1 MKFFYIGA
9 NVRWLM
15 STTSWPDEPMYNEMM
30 NAFQRAY
37 KDATRGTRVTDTPS
51 FGPNFSHIDASPEY
65 DHLKEHPLNSS
76 VYNQLFSLV
85 QSSGGVSYQ
94 SHLARDVDGR
104 PRLPAVGGFVASI
117 RRSGTTF
124 TTSRNSV
131 GDSLV
136 TFVDRTGPADIDSPS
151 LSAGQIEDIFYHRRL
166 EGSRTVVEP
175 FVVIKTYVPLSADHL
190 PHDPFRMFKDLQTRL
205 FYDEFFP
212 DRRVVPLR
220 DIVAHFASLVYTP
233 PGIERPCVIVR
244 SLDRVSMPFL

>member
-15 STTSWPDEPMYNEMM
+15 STTPWPDEPMYHEMM
-30 NAFQRAY
+30 ITFQRAY

-51 FGPNFSHIDASPEY
+51 FGPDFSHIDASPDY
-65 DHLKEHPLNSS
+65 NHLKEQPLESS
-76 VYNQLFSLV
+76 IYTQLFSLV
-85 QSSGGVSYQ
+85 QSSGGVCYK
-94 SHLARDVDGR
+94 SHLAQDVDGR

-117 RRSGTTF
+117 RRSGMTF

-131 GDSLV
+131 GDSRV
-136 TFVDRTGPADIDSPS
+136 TFIDRTGPADTDPQYP
-151 LSAGQIEDIFYHRRL
+151 SAGQIEDIFYHRRL

-175 FVVIKTYVPLSADHL
+175 FVVVKKYVPLSADHS
-190 PHDPFRMFKDLQTRL
+190 PHDPFRRFEDLQTRIY
-205 FYDEFFP
+205 YDEFFP
-212 DRRVVPLR
+212 DLRVVPLR

-244 SLDRVSMPFL
+244 SLDRVSKPSL